1 MLFDEAGA
9 FLAFEAEGLMLE
21 NVGEDSELLSGLSLQ
36 PACNC
41 SDGVAI
47 IVVTSRPF
55 YRQLCRK

>member
-1 MLFDEAGA
+1 
-9 FLAFEAEGLMLE
+9 LMLE

-36 PACNC
+36 PARNC